1 MTDNGKKIFTF
12 ISRRMPYGSEGSQ
25 VCLDLVLACSVY
37 DRQVNY
43 LFLGDGVYQ
52 LLKSQQSA
60 GIDSKNLAA
69 SLTALEVYGVEKV
82 FADGDSLRS
91 RNLDTEDL
99 VVPVEVIDAD
109 QLRSLIRTSDA
120 VFNL

>member
-12 ISRRMPYGSEGSQ
+12 ISRQMPYGSESSQ

-37 DRQVNY
+37 DQQVNY

-52 LLKSQQSA
+52 LMKSQQPA
-60 GIDSKNLAA
+60 GIGNKNLAA
-69 SLTALEVYGVEKV
+69 SLTALEIYGVEKV
-82 FADGDSLRS
+82 FADGDSLRN
-91 RNLDTEDL
+91 RNLAKEDL

-109 QLRSLIRTSDA
+109 QLRSLIRSSDS